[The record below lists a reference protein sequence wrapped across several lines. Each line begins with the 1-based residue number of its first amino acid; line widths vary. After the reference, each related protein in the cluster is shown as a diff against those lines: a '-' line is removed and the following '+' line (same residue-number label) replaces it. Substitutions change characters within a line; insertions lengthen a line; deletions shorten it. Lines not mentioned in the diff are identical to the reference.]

1 VGHSLL
7 RSAASQAVSL
17 IRNGGVTFTEI
28 RTLIEETRSLTPQQ
42 VIEDFSKDG
51 IELTY
56 EQAMKYIDLI
66 YYLARLVV
74 DQNFM
79 K

>member
-1 VGHSLL
+1 MDP
-7 RSAASQAVSL
+7 
-17 IRNGGVTFTEI
+17 
-28 RTLIEETRSLTPQQ
+28 LIEEERSLTPQQ
-42 VIEDFSKDG
+42 VIEDFNKDG

-56 EQAMKYIDLI
+56 EQAIKYIDLI